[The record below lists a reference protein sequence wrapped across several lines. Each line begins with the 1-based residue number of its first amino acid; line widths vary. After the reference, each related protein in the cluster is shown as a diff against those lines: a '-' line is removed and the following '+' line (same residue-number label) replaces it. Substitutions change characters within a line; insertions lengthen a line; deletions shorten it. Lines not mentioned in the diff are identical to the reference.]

1 MKGAEN
7 FSNRKYAPMVVKK
20 PPRRLWEDEH
30 ADGKYDSRNYLE
42 APWNS
47 EGRDTVDVRATEL
60 YEILDK
66 DTPRDRPLLN

>member
-1 MKGAEN
+1 
-7 FSNRKYAPMVVKK
+7 MVNE
-20 PPRRLWEDEH
+20 PSRRFREGKH

-47 EGRDTVDVRATEL
+47 ERSVAVDVRATEL

-66 DTPRDRPLLN
+66 NAPRDRPLLDRDKTTAD